1 MNNNDA
7 NLIVLKE
14 WKQFSPKSNV
24 PTMRKEQPPRERK
37 IKQPTFSEREEKEGL
52 RIFMF
57 LILFKFN

>member
-24 PTMRKEQPPRERK
+24 PTMRKEQPPR
-37 IKQPTFSEREEKEGL
+37 
-52 RIFMF
+52 
-57 LILFKFN
+57 